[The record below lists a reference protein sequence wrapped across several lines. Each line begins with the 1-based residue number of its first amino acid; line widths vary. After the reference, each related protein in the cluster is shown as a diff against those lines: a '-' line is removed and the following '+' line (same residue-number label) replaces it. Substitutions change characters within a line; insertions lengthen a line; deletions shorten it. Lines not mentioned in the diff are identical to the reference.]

1 MFCLCYVMNVR
12 IQSKTND
19 LSCLDQNP
27 EHSYEFCLLCGEHVN
42 PKPLLDL
49 KNLQWFDFAGE
60 VAGIY
65 GVIKRL
71 SLLNYPRS
79 KIGNFRQT
87 IASGPVYQIIR

>member
-1 MFCLCYVMNVR
+1 MSFVYYVAN
-12 IQSKTND
+12 T
-19 LSCLDQNP
+19 
-27 EHSYEFCLLCGEHVN
+27 VN
-42 PKPLLDL
+42 PKPLPDL

-87 IASGPVYQIIR
+87 IASGLYTR